1 MPTNRLSAST
11 WCAALAACLLSPLL
25 AAEAPSPLPRYQRE
39 TGSLLARM
47 QEREANLAAQVRG
60 AVVAVEC
67 RAGPRNERY
76 YGAGVVVTPEGLILS
91 STTAVPPGARQARVR
106 FADGSSC
113 PAEVAYSDA
122 GCEVAVLVLKP
133 APAGGNPSP
142 YPLPG
147 GERGNTGLRFLPI
160 GDAQRL
166 RIGDPVYA
174 AGNPHETLGR
184 DRQVFWSAGVLSGRY
199 RARSADESSRYAGEV
214 LETDAAVNPGCDGGA
229 LVDGQGRLV
238 GILSLCFTRTRWLGT
253 AVPMDRIL
261 ARVPEAHRAEIASAS
276 ARQAPEAE
284 GTPAVSRVL
293 REAAIPAAAAVV
305 SLHVRRPA
313 REAVAEQAASS
324 PRAAAVA
331 LQAPGASAR
340 AARPP
345 GPVTGVLVEPRGTI
359 LTSAFNL
366 DGAENRVDVVL
377 CDGRRYRAK
386 IRGRHVD
393 LDVAVL
399 QLEDVGDEPLPML
412 ALSPG
417 AGAAAG
423 SFVGVLGAPPVE
435 GAEATWVCGIVSAPE
450 RLEGLAVQMDAKTN
464 YGNSGGPVVDS
475 QGRLVGV
482 VSQVGTRKVWAQNSG
497 VGFFAPAE
505 RILAVRREL
514 RSGKVLRKEPPAFLG
529 VAPAVGETD
538 LEGVKLATVVK
549 DSPAWKGGL
558 RAEDLIT
565 GVDGEP
571 ARSWPALLAL
581 LRSRRSGETVKVQA
595 VRGAEPFVVPVVLGE
610 RKD

>member
-1 MPTNRLSAST
+1 M
-11 WCAALAACLLSPLL
+11 WCAALAACVLPPLL
-25 AAEAPSPLPRYQRE
+25 AAEAPSPLPILQEKRG
-39 TGSLLARM
+39 TTLAAQM
-47 QEREANLAAQVRG
+47 QERETNLAARVSG

-67 RAGPRNERY
+67 HAGPRNERY
-76 YGAGVVVTPEGLILS
+76 YGAGVVVTPEGLVLS
-91 STTAVPPGARQARVR
+91 STTAVPPGARRARVR

-113 PAEVAYSDA
+113 PAEVAYSDT

-133 APAGGNPSP
+133 ASAAKSAPEDPSP

-147 GERGNTGLRFLPI
+147 GERGNNGLRFLPV
-160 GDAQRL
+160 GDTARL
-166 RIGDPVYA
+166 RIGDAVYA

-184 DRQVFWSAGVLSGRY
+184 DGQVFWSAGVLSGRY

-229 LVDGQGRLV
+229 LVDGEGRLV
-238 GILSLCFTRTRWLGT
+238 GIVSLCFTRTRWLGT
-253 AVPMDRIL
+253 AVPLDRIL
-261 ARVPEAHRAEIASAS
+261 ARVPEAHRDRIAAAS

-284 GTPAVSRVL
+284 SAPTVSRVL
-293 REAAIPAAAAVV
+293 RDAAIPAAAAVV

-345 GPVTGVLVEPRGTI
+345 GAVTGVLVEPRGAI

-399 QLEDVGDEPLPML
+399 QMEDLGDESLPML

-423 SFVGVLGAPPVE
+423 SFVGVLGAPPAE
-435 GAEATWVCGIVSAPE
+435 GAETTWGCGIVSAPG

-475 QGRLVGV
+475 QGRLAGI

-505 RILAVRREL
+505 RILAIWKEL

-565 GVDGEP
+565 AVDGEP

-581 LRSRRSGETVKVQA
+581 LRLRRSGETVKVQA
-595 VRGAEPFVVPVVLGE
+595 VRGAEPFVAPVVLGE
-610 RKD
+610 RKE